1 MKNPLPLL
9 LLILILYGCID
20 CGPQKELTVG
30 INFNRGKDSLH
41 LKKIE
46 AIGALDQQIFEKQ
59 VVDFNTSQSF
69 PDLSLPISL
78 NADSTTYI
86 FEFDNRVDTLTL
98 FYQRD
103 FHYKNNCGFV
113 TDTKRPASPY
123 ESKSTF
129 QQVHVSYE
137 SYIKYKVT
145 LTSSLGGGG
154 INVGVTL

>member
-1 MKNPLPLL
+1 MKNLLPLL
-9 LLILILYGCID
+9 LLILILYGCTD

-30 INFNRGKDSLH
+30 INFNKGKDSLH

-46 AIGALDQQIFEKQ
+46 AIGALDQQIFKKQ
-59 VVDFNTSQSF
+59 VLDFNTSKPF

-103 FHYKNNCGFV
+103 FHYKDHCGFV
-113 TDTKRPASPY
+113 TDTKSPGTWRN
-123 ESKSTF
+123 SNSTF
-129 QQVHVSYE
+129 SKVNVSYE
-137 SYIKYKVT
+137 SYLRRDIT
-145 LTSSLGGGG
+145 LLSSSGGQG
-154 INVGVTL
+154 ISANISL

>member
-1 MKNPLPLL
+1 MKNPLPQL
-9 LLILILYGCID
+9 LLILILYGCLD

-30 INFNRGKDSLH
+30 INFNRGKDTLH

-46 AIGALDQQIFEKQ
+46 AIGAQNQQIFKKQ
-59 VVDFNTSQSF
+59 VEDFNTSKPF

-78 NADSTTYI
+78 NADSTTYV

-113 TDTKRPASPY
+113 TDTKRPLRPY
-123 ESKSTF
+123 PSKSTF
-129 QQVHVSYE
+129 QEVDVNYE

-145 LTSSLGGGG
+145 LTGGYGGGG
-154 INVGVTL
+154 ITVHITP

>member
-9 LLILILYGCID
+9 LLILILYGCLD

-30 INFNRGKDSLH
+30 INFNRGKDTLH

-46 AIGALDQQIFEKQ
+46 AIGAQNQQIFKKQ
-59 VVDFNTSQSF
+59 VADFNTSEQF

-98 FYQRD
+98 FYLRD

-113 TDTKRPASPY
+113 TDTKRPLSLYP
-123 ESKSTF
+123 SRSTF
-129 QQVHVSYE
+129 QEVDVSYD
-137 SYIKYKVT
+137 SYVQYK
-145 LTSSLGGGG
+145 LTLGGGG
-154 INVGVTL
+154 ITVRITP